1 MVWLRGVIFLYA
13 ITDIADGV
21 QGYIADGKLPWLV
34 WNVGFGALVIGG
46 VALAARKPK
55 LGYAICAL
63 FATLDTIFF
72 GRKLVMTLAV
82 WPAGITT
89 ALSVCALTCAVI
101 GMIRVR
107 ELPADSASI
116 SR

>member
-13 ITDIADGV
+13 VTDIADGV
-21 QGYIADGKLPWLV
+21 QGYIAIGKLPWLV

-46 VALAARKPK
+46 VALATRKPK
-55 LGYAICAL
+55 LGYSICAL

-72 GRKLVMTLAV
+72 GRKLLMTLAV
-82 WPAGITT
+82 WPAGVTT
-89 ALSVCALTCAVI
+89 VLSVCALACAVI
-101 GMIRVR
+101 GMFRVR
-107 ELPADSASI
+107 KLPTDFASI